1 MSLIRTIVSFE
12 EPDYYALKQEA
23 AKSRKSFSAVVRE
36 IVEPAIESQT
46 RSPEEV
52 ERIMALTRKHG
63 KAMAKYLRG
72 VDGVKIIR
80 EMRDNAKW

>member
-12 EPDYYALKQEA
+12 ELDYYALKQEA
-23 AKSRKSFSAVVRE
+23 AKRKKSFSAVVRE
-36 IVEPAIESQT
+36 IVEPVIENQT

-52 ERIMALTRKHG
+52 ERIMSQTRRHA
-63 KAMAKYLRG
+63 KAMSKYLKG

>member
-1 MSLIRTIVSFE
+1 MSLIRTIVSFNE
-12 EPDYYALKQEA
+12 DKYYALKQQA
-23 AKSRKSFSAVVRE
+23 ARKRQSFSAAVRE
-36 IVEPAIESQT
+36 IVEPRVESKR

-52 ERIMALTRKHG
+52 ERIMARTRELAKRN
-63 KAMAKYLRG
+63 AKYLKG